1 MDARGLTGNA
11 QESAEAQVEQEQP
24 SKLAEAGVSQEDLEN
39 AVPMEGLDPHDH
51 KALLGIDHFQDIKLK
66 KKYAN
71 WLLWLITAQ
80 LVIADAVFVTYA
92 WEGKHWQLEA
102 SVIQVW
108 LVTTLVE
115 LIGVALVITRY
126 LFPRR
131 DRQVPSP

>member
-1 MDARGLTGNA
+1 
-11 QESAEAQVEQEQP
+11 
-24 SKLAEAGVSQEDLEN
+24 
-39 AVPMEGLDPHDH
+39 MEGLDPHDH
-51 KALLGIDHFQDIKLK
+51 QALVGIDHFQDIKLK

-80 LVIADAVFVTYA
+80 LVVADAVFVAYS
-92 WEGKHWQLEA
+92 WEGKHWRLEA

-108 LVTTLVE
+108 LVATLVE

-131 DRQVPSP
+131 DRPSP